1 MTIET
6 DAYTVAAVREES
18 TVTMK
23 GTLRLQGREQYKPI
37 FDLLMESATWREDK
51 LTIDMRDLIFL
62 NSSGI
67 SAISLFIIEM
77 RKISK
82 PIAIMGSGAV
92 TWQSKS
98 LRNFQRLYE
107 QVEITIV

>member
-6 DAYTVAAVREES
+6 DAYSVAADKEDS
-18 TVTMK
+18 KVTMT

-37 FDLLMESATWREDK
+37 FDLLMESASWREDR

-67 SAISLFIIEM
+67 SAISLFVIEM

-82 PIAIMGSGAV
+82 PITIMGSNLV

-98 LRNFQRLYE
+98 LKNFQRLYDE
-107 QVEITIV
+107 VEITIT

>member
-1 MTIET
+1 MTIQT
-6 DAYTVAAVREES
+6 DSYTITADKDEGI
-18 TVTMK
+18 VTLE

-37 FDLLMESATWREDK
+37 FDLLMESASWREGK
-51 LTIDMRDLIFL
+51 LTIDMRGLIFL

-77 RKISK
+77 RKIAK
-82 PIAIMGSGAV
+82 PIEILGSNSI

-98 LRNFQRLYE
+98 LKNFQRLYE
-107 QVEITIV
+107 QVEITIE